1 MLERKPHVGNATFS
15 LMIRGDALPF
25 EDLQA
30 RLTLE
35 GEVRT
40 VRKGEELNRLPL
52 IVAPEDELVYTIP
65 LTVPEGEDPRLTE
78 MLTQLMACKD
88 VMAELTAAYR
98 VNLRMYVQSDRAQ
111 IAYRLMPETLSK
123 LVATG
128 LPLDVT
134 SLSWGEIRL

>member
-1 MLERKPHVGNATFS
+1 MLERKAQVGNATFS
-15 LMIRGDALPF
+15 LIIRGDALLF
-25 EDLQA
+25 DELQA
-30 RLTLE
+30 QLGLT
-35 GEVRT
+35 GEIRT

-52 IVAPEDELVYTIP
+52 IIAPEDELVYTIP
-65 LTVPEGEDPRLTE
+65 LTEPEGEDPGLTE
-78 MLTQLMACKD
+78 LLTHLAARKD
-88 VMAELTAAYR
+88 IMDQLTAAYR

-111 IAYRLMPETLSK
+111 IAYRLMPETLAK

>member
-1 MLERKPHVGNATFS
+1 MMERKPHVANATFS
-15 LMIRGDALPF
+15 LIIRGDELPF
-25 EDLQA
+25 DVLQE
-30 RLTLE
+30 RLALD
-35 GEVRT
+35 GDVRK

-52 IVAPEDELVYTIP
+52 IVAPEDELVWTIP
-65 LTVPEGEDPRLTE
+65 LTEPEGEDPRLTE
-78 MLTQLMACKD
+78 MLAQLVARKD

>member
-1 MLERKPHVGNATFS
+1 MMERKPYVANATFS
-15 LMIRGDALPF
+15 LIIRGDELPF
-25 EDLQA
+25 DALQE
-30 RLTLE
+30 RLALD
-35 GEVRT
+35 GDVRK

-52 IVAPEDELVYTIP
+52 IVAPEDELVWTIP
-65 LTVPEGEDPRLTE
+65 LTEPEGEDPRLTE
-78 MLTQLMACKD
+78 MLAQLVARKD
-88 VMAELTAAYR
+88 VMAELTVAYR

>member
-1 MLERKPHVGNATFS
+1 MLEKKPNVAHATFS
-15 LMIRGDALPF
+15 LIIRGDNLPF
-25 EDLQA
+25 DALRSQ
-30 RLTLE
+30 LGLP

-40 VRKGEELNRLPL
+40 VRQGEELNRLPL

-65 LTVPEGEDPRLTE
+65 LTVPEGEDPALNG
-78 MLTQLMACKD
+78 MLADLIAQKD
-88 VMAELTAAYR
+88 FLADLRTAYR
-98 VNLRMYVQSDRAQ
+98 VSLRMYVQSDRAQ
-111 IAYRLMPETLSK
+111 IAYQLMPETLVK

>member
-1 MLERKPHVGNATFS
+1 MLERKAHVGNATFS
-15 LMIRGDALPF
+15 LIIRGEALPF
-25 EDLQA
+25 DELQA
-30 RLTLE
+30 SLALG
-35 GEVRT
+35 GEVCT

-52 IVAPEDELVYTIP
+52 IIAPEDELVYTIP
-65 LTVPEGEDPRLTE
+65 LTEPEGEDPGLTE
-78 MLTQLMACKD
+78 LLGQLAARKD
-88 VMAELTAAYR
+88 VLDKINDAYR

-111 IAYRLMPETLSK
+111 IAYRLMPETLAK